1 MEQIVNNVYQD
12 VFTTDKRYIV
22 IMGGRAAGRSY
33 VASQFALAHLVAP
46 EYFRAAIMRF
56 VMGDIRN
63 SIFQEIK
70 DRIEEQ
76 GAEEA
81 ITIRDNTLTLEYG
94 DNKINGIGFRKSSSD
109 QKSKL
114 KSLAN
119 YTTVIIEEAEE
130 VSEEDFIQLDDS
142 LRTMKSDIRIVLLL
156 NSPDKNH
163 WIVRRWC
170 NLVDSGIEG
179 FFKPVLKASQTD
191 TVFIHT
197 NYKDNVNNLNAT
209 TIRNFEQYK
218 ANNPDHYYN
227 MIEGLVSEGARGRI
241 FKNWLPITD
250 AEFEALP
257 HPSYYGTD
265 FGFSCLVGSTMVQTD
280 VGEKALRDIVVGDR
294 VLTRQGYKAVTSTSA
309 QGAKEVYGLDFGY
322 GRSIIATGDHRIYT
336 GDGWK
341 TAEQL
346 SPNETICVQKKSFF
360 TEKYTDDTC
369 KENIPNT
376 FSAQTERGGYIAT
389 FISNIMGLYLK
400 AFTYIMWTLIPS
412 ITQLKTWLPYH
423 RAIINRLTMTLAS
436 VGSRRSVQKNWQRF
450 GRSTVTQR
458 KTGSNAVAKLWQQLN
473 LRLRNVLSVVSASI
487 PLTFIRSS
495 VAQFAE
501 SGSIQEI
508 VKKNIPA
515 RIVGLYSWGQPT
527 TSETHVLERVQISCV
542 PLKGKKEVF
551 DISVEGASEFFAN
564 GVLVHNCDPAAV
576 YEIKEHNDTIWAR
589 ELVFETGLL
598 NKHLSARMAQ
608 LGMSKS
614 IINYAD
620 AAEPKSIAELCDD
633 GWYVVPTSKGADSRR
648 ARIQYLMGKQVYYT
662 ENSVNLAR
670 EHQTYSWALDRNKEP
685 TNEPQ
690 DGDDHGIDAVSSAVW
705 TARKHGGDLMA

>member
-1 MEQIVNNVYQD
+1 MEQIVNSVYEP
-12 VFTTDKRYIV
+12 VFTTDKRYTI

-46 EYFRAAIMRF
+46 EYFRCAIMRY
-56 VMGDIRN
+56 VLGDIRN

-81 ITIRDNTLTLEYG
+81 VTIRDNTLTLEYG

-119 YTTVIIEEAEE
+119 YTTVIIEEADE

-156 NSPDKNH
+156 NPPDKNH

-191 TVFIHT
+191 TTFIHT
-197 NYKDNVNNLNAT
+197 NYKDNVKNLNAT
-209 TIRNFEQYK
+209 TIRNFELYK
-218 ANNPDHYYN
+218 DQNPDHYYN

-265 FGFSCLVGSTMVQTD
+265 FGFT
-280 VGEKALRDIVVGDR
+280 
-294 VLTRQGYKAVTSTSA
+294 
-309 QGAKEVYGLDFGY
+309 
-322 GRSIIATGDHRIYT
+322 
-336 GDGWK
+336 
-341 TAEQL
+341 
-346 SPNETICVQKKSFF
+346 N
-360 TEKYTDDTC
+360 
-369 KENIPNT
+369 
-376 FSAQTERGGYIAT
+376 
-389 FISNIMGLYLK
+389 
-400 AFTYIMWTLIPS
+400 
-412 ITQLKTWLPYH
+412 
-423 RAIINRLTMTLAS
+423 
-436 VGSRRSVQKNWQRF
+436 
-450 GRSTVTQR
+450 
-458 KTGSNAVAKLWQQLN
+458 
-473 LRLRNVLSVVSASI
+473 
-487 PLTFIRSS
+487 
-495 VAQFAE
+495 
-501 SGSIQEI
+501 
-508 VKKNIPA
+508 
-515 RIVGLYSWGQPT
+515 
-527 TSETHVLERVQISCV
+527 
-542 PLKGKKEVF
+542 
-551 DISVEGASEFFAN
+551 
-564 GVLVHNCDPAAV
+564 DPAAV
-576 YEIKEHNDTIWAR
+576 YEIKEHNDTVWAR
-589 ELVFETGLL
+589 ELIFETGLL
-598 NKHLSARMAQ
+598 NKHLSARMGQ
-608 LGMSKS
+608 LGMKKT

-620 AAEPKSIAELCDD
+620 AAEPKSIAELCDE
-633 GWYVVPTSKGADSRR
+633 GWYVVPTAKGADSRR
-648 ARIQYLMGKQVYYT
+648 ARVNYLKGKQVYYT
-662 ENSVNLAR
+662 ESSINLAR

-705 TARKHGGDLMA
+705 TARKHGGELMA